1 MKRITN
7 IKLHNFRAFF
17 GGNYQLSMPNGE
29 NVLIYGENGSGKSS
43 IYNALK
49 DFFESSEKPDL
60 DFKKHIYSIP
70 NEGSVKVTFSEF
82 PQTNPL
88 TPDDIFDFN
97 TQLPIRSANT
107 SNYIKK
113 ANKARA
119 FLSYQELAKSYIA
132 EKDET
137 GNPNLYNYFID
148 TLLADYVFTGPN
160 FNGQTIREKWL
171 DIQTGLDIGDA
182 RFYDFNKAESDIP
195 KYIADL
201 IEQLRI
207 ILPTANQYLRDFFKN
222 EIQIDTKELTIN
234 RKAVWG
240 NGYAR
245 KKVLKLNIFLYGDP
259 NPIENYHLFL
269 NEARLSAI
277 AICLYLAA
285 IKRSPQPDDYKI
297 IFLDD
302 VFIGLDTSNRI
313 PLLEL
318 IKAEF
323 PQHQVFISTYDRFW
337 YETAIRWFNVHNKDK
352 WKYFEVYVHNAE
364 HKEGRT
370 FDKPILTSYQSNF
383 AKGQAALKNEVK
395 PDYPSAANNFRKYA
409 EELLTDKMLIPE
421 AENRNQFIPN
431 SDEYGELTKGYKL
444 TQIVENAIHFLNSIH
459 QDTTLL
465 LELKGHL
472 NTLLHPL
479 SHFELASPVYKG
491 ELLRIENCLINL
503 TPFLESIKSNF
514 RVASLPLK
522 KIRLNFTV
530 SATVIRRYAI
540 VKVPQLYVVND
551 GAGNLQFSICE
562 CYTPNVATE
571 TVGQPIVN
579 KTNDTKNNPTAFK
592 FISLLDAC
600 TKLRNADIAIAA
612 YSTIPAIV
620 DYIDNFEYQDAA
632 NNWQPLRNLLIW

>member
-1 MKRITN
+1 M
-7 IKLHNFRAFF
+7 
-17 GGNYQLSMPNGE
+17 
-29 NVLIYGENGSGKSS
+29 
-43 IYNALK
+43 
-49 DFFESSEKPDL
+49 
-60 DFKKHIYSIP
+60 
-70 NEGSVKVTFSEF
+70 
-82 PQTNPL
+82 
-88 TPDDIFDFN
+88 
-97 TQLPIRSANT
+97 
-107 SNYIKK
+107 
-113 ANKARA
+113 
-119 FLSYQELAKSYIA
+119 
-132 EKDET
+132 
-137 GNPNLYNYFID
+137 
-148 TLLADYVFTGPN
+148 
-160 FNGQTIREKWL
+160 
-171 DIQTGLDIGDA
+171 
-182 RFYDFNKAESDIP
+182 
-195 KYIADL
+195 
-201 IEQLRI
+201 
-207 ILPTANQYLRDFFKN
+207 
-222 EIQIDTKELTIN
+222 
-234 RKAVWG
+234 
-240 NGYAR
+240 
-245 KKVLKLNIFLYGDP
+245 
-259 NPIENYHLFL
+259 
-269 NEARLSAI
+269 
-277 AICLYLAA
+277 
-285 IKRSPQPDDYKI
+285 
-297 IFLDD
+297 
-302 VFIGLDTSNRI
+302 
-313 PLLEL
+313 
-318 IKAEF
+318 
-323 PQHQVFISTYDRFW
+323 
-337 YETAIRWFNVHNKDK
+337 
-352 WKYFEVYVHNAE
+352 
-364 HKEGRT
+364 
-370 FDKPILTSYQSNF
+370 TSYQSNF